1 MWDTFAHRWLR
12 LPYTLHIHQDV
23 RGAKKPR
30 ATVLFIHGI
39 GNTGASWQDV
49 MEALPPDLR
58 LVSIDLLGFGQSKSP
73 VWAVYDAKTQA
84 RSVLATYLKL
94 RLSGQVIIVGH
105 SLGALVAV
113 EIAKRYPLL
122 VKSIILCSPPFYRED
137 PVKRRL
143 FPESDRTLRRLY
155 ARMVTHPEELLALS
169 RIFKRLGLVNKSFN
183 LTRDNSASYIS
194 ALEASII
201 NQTAFDDA
209 VRLKVPTYIFHG
221 RLDPIVI
228 YRNLKTVAQ
237 RNPNIT
243 LTTVLAAH
251 EVEGLY
257 VNAIAKTIDEI
268 ASTTPQDSSHD
279 GTYVL

>member
-1 MWDTFAHRWLR
+1 MWDTLAHRWLR
-12 LPYTLHIHQDV
+12 LPYTLYVHKDV

-30 ATVLFIHGI
+30 TTVLFIHGI
-39 GNTGASWQDV
+39 GNTGASWGEV
-49 MEALPPDLR
+49 IKVLPPDLR

-73 VWAVYDAKTQA
+73 AWAVYNAKTQA

-94 RLSGQVIIVGH
+94 RLSGQVVIVGH

-143 FPESDRTLRRLY
+143 FPDSDRMLKRLY
-155 ARMVTHPEELLALS
+155 TRMITHPEELLAIS
-169 RIFKRLGLVNKSFN
+169 KIFKRLGLVNKSFN
-183 LTRDNSASYIS
+183 LTRDNSASYIN
-194 ALEASII
+194 ALETSII

-209 VRLKVPTYIFHG
+209 VRLKVPTFIFHG

-228 YRNLKTVAQ
+228 YRNLKAVAE
-237 RNPNIT
+237 RNINVK
-243 LTTVLAAH
+243 LLTVLAAH

-257 VNAIAKTIDEI
+257 VNAVAKAINAA
-268 ASTTPQDSSHD
+268 ASLPQHTSQHDTP
-279 GTYVL
+279 VL

>member
-1 MWDTFAHRWLR
+1 MHRWLR
-12 LPYTLHIHQDV
+12 LPYTLYIHDDV
-23 RGAKKPR
+23 RKVKKPR
-30 ATVLFIHGI
+30 AIVLFIHGI
-39 GNTGASWQDV
+39 GNTGASWDAV
-49 MEALPPDLR
+49 ISALPSDLR
-58 LVSIDLLGFGQSKSP
+58 LVSIDLLGFGRSKSP
-73 VWAVYDAKTQA
+73 AWAVYDAKTQA

-143 FPESDRTLRRLY
+143 FPGSDRMLKRLY
-155 ARMVTHPEELLALS
+155 ARMVTHPEELLTISRAL
-169 RIFKRLGLVNKSFN
+169 KRLGLVNKSFN

-209 VRLKVPTYIFHG
+209 VRLKVPMHILYG
-221 RLDPIVI
+221 RLDPAVI
-228 YRNLKTVAQ
+228 YRNLKGVVD
-237 RNPNIT
+237 RNPDAK
-243 LTTVLAAH
+243 LTTLLAGH
-251 EVEGLY
+251 EVIGLFIPA
-257 VNAIAKTIDEI
+257 VIKAINEAALQEKP
-268 ASTTPQDSSHD
+268 SGD
-279 GTYVL
+279 GVYVL

>member
-1 MWDTFAHRWLR
+1 MWDSFAHRWLR
-12 LPYTLHIHQDV
+12 LPYTLYIHDDV
-23 RGAKKPR
+23 RKVKKPR

-39 GNTGASWQDV
+39 GNTGASWDDV
-49 MEALPPDLR
+49 IRALPSDLR
-58 LVSIDLLGFGQSKSP
+58 LVSIDLLGFGNSKSP
-73 VWAVYDAKTQA
+73 TWAVYDAKTQA

-143 FPESDRTLRRLY
+143 FPGSDRMLKRLY
-155 ARMVTHPEELLALS
+155 ARMVTHPEELLVISRAL
-169 RIFKRLGLVNKSFN
+169 KRLGLVNKSFN
-183 LTRDNSASYIS
+183 LTRDNSTSYIS

-209 VRLKVPTYIFHG
+209 VRLKVPMHILYG
-221 RLDPIVI
+221 RLDPAVI
-228 YRNLKTVAQ
+228 YRNLKGVAD
-237 RNPNIT
+237 RNPNAK
-243 LTTVLAAH
+243 LTTLLAGH
-251 EVEGLY
+251 EIVGLFIPA
-257 VNAIAKTIDEI
+257 VVKAINDAVSQKKPSD
-268 ASTTPQDSSHD
+268 D
-279 GTYVL
+279 GVYMI